1 MKKKIASRDKTTTV
15 PDNPNLINNKG
26 FSSNHDTYYVIEAT
40 EKRGFNGKRIG
51 NFRNNINFHVL
62 KLCFIY

>member
-15 PDNPNLINNKG
+15 PDNPNLINNQG

-40 EKRGFNGKRIG
+40 EKGRI
-51 NFRNNINFHVL
+51 
-62 KLCFIY
+62 